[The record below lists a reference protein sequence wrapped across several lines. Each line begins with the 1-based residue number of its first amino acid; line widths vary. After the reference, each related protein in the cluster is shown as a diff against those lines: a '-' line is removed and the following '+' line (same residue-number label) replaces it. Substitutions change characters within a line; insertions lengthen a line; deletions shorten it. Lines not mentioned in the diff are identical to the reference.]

1 MRRILNVLNG
11 DATLEKFRQTDLPGD
26 VLVWREILSEG
37 PVKASGTD
45 GFFRLRSDY
54 LASLAGA
61 SPEDYTRKV
70 VMEYERLGSWHRYEE
85 VNLWFEYDLTDQINL
100 VFLLDFFHGHPA
112 GTVLYL
118 ICPAEV
124 PGYPDFR
131 GIGELAPQDLKKLKE
146 TRTRLTQEDLLAGAR
161 AWQAYRSGSEAGIR
175 SIIAGDTG
183 NLRLLK
189 PAFEAHLERFP
200 GPDGLDR
207 IDRELLRIAGSG
219 ERNRDKIYRIFS
231 AANKIYGMTDL
242 SVDARLNSL
251 EERRLIPGR

>member
-1 MRRILNVLNG
+1 MQRILNILNG
-11 DATLEKFRQTDLPGD
+11 DATLENFRQTALPGD

-37 PVKASGTD
+37 PVKAPGTD

-70 VMEYERLGSWHRYEE
+70 VLEYERLHGWHRYEE
-85 VNLWFEYDLTDQINL
+85 VDLWFEYDLTDQVNL
-100 VFLLDFFHGHPA
+100 VFLLDFFHTHPA
-112 GTVLYL
+112 GTALYL

-131 GIGELAPQDLKKLKE
+131 GIGELSPQDLEKLKG
-146 TRTRLTQEDLLAGAR
+146 TRTRLTQEDLMVGAR
-161 AWQAYRSGSEAGIR
+161 AWQAYRSGSEAEIR
-175 SIIAGDTG
+175 SAIAGDTG
-183 NLRLLK
+183 SLLWLK

-219 ERNRDKIYRIFS
+219 VRNRDEIYRIFS
-231 AANKIYGMTDL
+231 AANRIYGMTDL

-251 EERRLIPGR
+251 EERGLIPGG